1 MSFRYWFQGFL
12 FANMPKSVVR
22 DVAQRCKLN
31 KLRSWE
37 SNLKSKNNLSCEKL
51 GEAVASIVKNKMKKN
66 STFSRETEE
75 GVYQS
80 LFHVDYEDAMEILKL
95 EEYKEDTKKTFD
107 IKGKEVFSAG
117 NWKKD
122 KYTEQDLD
130 AMIEAFNKLDF
141 KPALKLHHEKN
152 DENDITT
159 EVNLLNP
166 ALGYVSNLYRKGKK
180 LLADFSG
187 IPKKVY
193 EAIQNKA
200 YNRVSSEIAWN
211 FKRNGKTFKRALCA
225 VSLLGADIPAVADLE
240 TLNGLYSYSEDDEL
254 HIYDLQN
261 DNDEKLVDFGGVLDW
276 DDTKDS
282 YIYWAYKYDISRN
295 QIDNV
300 SKEDIGDG
308 VMKLFKTREIMDNE
322 TLENETIKDIIGWQF
337 AKNKYNLA
345 QAKAWIGKR
354 QEPKEIYEVD
364 SNKWTHTSK
373 EFNFEVPETMDSLNK
388 EFQTSLK
395 EEKETTINP
404 IPESARGINN
414 KNNNYEE
421 EDIMADELKET
432 LEALQKQLSESQQ
445 KIEKL
450 EARDIELET
459 KEKQFAEKE
468 IEFSK
473 EKEDLETKLKETEE
487 KQKEFDEKVKKLS
500 EENEKFVQDKQEA
513 ERKARE
519 TEIKAFVDENKTKG
533 KILPRFENYIKSLLS
548 IEDTEKVCK
557 FSVKEGDKEVE
568 KEFSVS
574 EITKELVKSLPDSAQ
589 LKELSVQEEDTTGA
603 YDIGDKLDKA
613 VKAYAAEHK
622 MKYSEAWDIVLQEN
636 PQLKQEYAASTQ

>member
-1 MSFRYWFQGFL
+1 
-12 FANMPKSVVR
+12 MPIQIVR
-22 DVAQRCKLN
+22 DVAQRCKGN
-31 KLRSWE
+31 KLKPWE
-37 SNLKSKNNLSCEKL
+37 ANLKAKNNLTCEKL

-75 GVYQS
+75 EVYQS
-80 LFHVDYEDAMEILKL
+80 LFHVDPEEIEEILKL

-152 DENDITT
+152 DENDN
-159 EVNLLNP
+159 VNLLNP

-240 TLNGLYSYSEDDEL
+240 TLNGLYSYSEEDEL
-254 HIYDLQN
+254 HIYDLLK

-282 YIYWAYKYDISRN
+282 YIYWAYKYDVSRN

-308 VMKLFKTREIMDNE
+308 VMKLFKSREIMDNE
-322 TLENETIKDIIGWQF
+322 TLENEIIKDIIGWQF

-345 QAKAWIGKR
+345 QAKAWIHKR
-354 QEPKEIYEVD
+354 KEEYPLSE
-364 SNKWTHTSK
+364 SPMYK
-373 EFNFEVPETMDSLNK
+373 E
-388 EFQTSLK
+388 EFQTPEK
-395 EEKETTINP
+395 EEDKTHP
-404 IPESARGINN
+404 IPESARDINN
-414 KNNNYEE
+414 KKNNYEE
-421 EDIMADELKET
+421 ENIMADEKLKET

-468 IEFSK
+468 VEFSK

-487 KQKEFDEKVKKLS
+487 KQKEFEEKIKTLS
-500 EENEKFVQDKQEA
+500 EVNEKFEQEKQEA
-513 ERKARE
+513 VRKAKE
-519 TEIKAFVDENKTKG
+519 VEIKAFIDENKAKG
-533 KILPRFENYIKSLLS
+533 KILPKFENYIKSLLS

-568 KEFSVS
+568 KEFSVNEAVK
-574 EITKELVKSLPDSAQ
+574 EIVKSLPDLAQ
-589 LKELSVQEEDTTGA
+589 LKELSVQEEETTGSF
-603 YDIGDKLDKA
+603 DVGDKLDKKI
-613 VKAYAAEHK
+613 KAYAVEHK
-622 MKYSEAWDIVLQEN
+622 IPYGEAYDAVLNEN
-636 PQLKQEYAASTQ
+636 PQLKQEYIAATQ